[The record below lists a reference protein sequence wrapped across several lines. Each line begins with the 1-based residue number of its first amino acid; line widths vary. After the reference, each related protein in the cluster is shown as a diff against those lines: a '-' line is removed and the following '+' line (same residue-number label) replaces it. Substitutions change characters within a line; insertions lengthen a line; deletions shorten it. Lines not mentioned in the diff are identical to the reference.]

1 MRRKI
6 HFMLKDKIF
15 YKKHHVAIVVILI
28 LSFAFNILGAANYI
42 YTKALVRNDHNFQA
56 QKEKYPLLATR
67 VLLENPVDV
76 LVSFL
81 PLRNNLRNET
91 APWGDG
97 FGMYFEYLPTGTSI
111 NINGLS
117 EFHAASLFKTPVVMA
132 YFRTRERLN
141 KTDDPTVSLRPEDL
155 DSQFG
160 DLWKK
165 GAGYKIK
172 LSEAV
177 RLALEESDNTAARI
191 LVPFIGSVDFE
202 AVYQG
207 LDINLNVD
215 KSGAILTAKSYS
227 SIFKALYFSSVLN
240 KDDSQLVLNYMTKS
254 KFPDKLQAGVP
265 LNVTVSHKIGDFVDK
280 DGNEAFT
287 DCGIVYVPRRPYLL
301 CMVSR
306 TDEQTAR
313 GRMQDISKMIYDFVS
328 STNPPQKAD

>member
-6 HFMLKDKIF
+6 HFILRDKIF
-15 YKKHHVAIVVILI
+15 YKKHSVAIVVVLVF
-28 LSFAFNILGAANYI
+28 SFIFNILSVSNYI
-42 YTKALVRNDHNFQA
+42 YTKALVRDDQNFRT
-56 QKEKYPLLATR
+56 QKKVYPLLATR
-67 VLLENPVDV
+67 ILLENPVDV

-81 PLRNNLRNET
+81 PLRNSLKNET
-91 APWGDG
+91 DPWGDS
-97 FGMYFEYLPTGTSI
+97 FGMYFEYLPTGTSV
-111 NINGLS
+111 NINGTS

-160 DLWKK
+160 NLWKK

-177 RLALEESDNTAARI
+177 RLALEESDNTAARV

-240 KDDSQLVLNYMTKS
+240 KEDSQKILNYLSNS
-254 KFPDKLQAGVP
+254 KFPDKIEAGVP
-265 LNVTVSHKIGDFVDK
+265 DSVNVAHKIGDFVDK
-280 DGNEAFT
+280 QGNEAFT
-287 DCGIVYVPRRPYLL
+287 DCGIIYVPRRPYLL
-301 CMVSR
+301 CLVSK

-313 GRMQDISKMIYDFVS
+313 ERMQDISKLIYDFVS
-328 STNPPQKAD
+328 STNPPQKMD